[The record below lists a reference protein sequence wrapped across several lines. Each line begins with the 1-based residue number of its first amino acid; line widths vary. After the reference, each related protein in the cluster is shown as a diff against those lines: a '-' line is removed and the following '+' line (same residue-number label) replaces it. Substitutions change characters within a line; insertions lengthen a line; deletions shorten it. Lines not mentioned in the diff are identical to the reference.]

1 MEFAEPQRR
10 GEQRNIMARKNG
22 TGHSNGNGHTV
33 ANDIVNIEREIGELM
48 HDIEARIG
56 KLQALAK
63 RSAKDAAE
71 GATEFVS
78 DTVNDAADRVRNGA
92 NTVSDEA
99 SRMAGDAIRRI
110 EDEVGHRPLLTIAIA
125 AGIGFLAGMAGRRS

>member
-1 MEFAEPQRR
+1 MS
-10 GEQRNIMARKNG
+10 RKNG
-22 TGHSNGNGHTV
+22 TSHSNGNGHTV

-63 RSAKDAAE
+63 RSAKDAADN
-71 GATEFVS
+71 ATDFVS

-92 NTVSDEA
+92 SAVSEET

-110 EDEVGHRPLLTIAIA
+110 EDEVGQRPLLTLAIA